1 MLSLQSY
8 MQLALNWACKEAPQ
22 ARIFIPAPPPQPPAR
37 FFGTQKRYGLVQLFV
52 IPSPFS
58 FKLAGEAA
66 VADVNYEEGGDVSGN
81 QLQTCY

>member
-1 MLSLQSY
+1 M
-8 MQLALNWACKEAPQ
+8 
-22 ARIFIPAPPPQPPAR
+22 
-37 FFGTQKRYGLVQLFV
+37 

-66 VADVNYEEGGDVSGN
+66 VADVNYEEGDDDDDDVYYYIEGGDVSGN